1 MRITAQFHIPAWT
14 KKKGGTGLVSKMKL
28 WQGFWFCLN
37 SRDKLETINSKTVAL
52 IIIIP
57 NKEVALN
64 VGRSFRNSGAQKRH
78 IHNCSREKS
87 EISHNLEGS

>member
-1 MRITAQFHIPAWT
+1 MAGFLVLSQFYRQI
-14 KKKGGTGLVSKMKL
+14 
-28 WQGFWFCLN
+28 
-37 SRDKLETINSKTVAL
+37 RDNSKTVAL

-78 IHNCSREKS
+78 IHNCS
-87 EISHNLEGS
+87 